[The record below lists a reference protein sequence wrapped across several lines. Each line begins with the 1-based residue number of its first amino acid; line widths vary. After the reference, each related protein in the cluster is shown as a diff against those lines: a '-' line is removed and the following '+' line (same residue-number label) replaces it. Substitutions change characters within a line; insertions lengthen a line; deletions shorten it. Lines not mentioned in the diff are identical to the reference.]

1 MGVSTT
7 ILLILLELTGL
18 EVLGLPWSKG
28 RPVLLEL
35 EEREESFDNDSEDTF
50 VEVVEDDEFEEKAEV
65 LDLEDSSSDL
75 FSWFKGSVFVS
86 SCRGTGIGFK
96 VDLRIASGLGPRTE
110 WDFDGPA
117 TATGF
122 EEVARTATGLDA
134 VVDPRTATE
143 SEDRSESLM
152 IGKDPER
159 PPYTDAETSVI
170 ARAVDGEILAIL
182 EGVLDFLSV
191 WVTLWLKNFLKKMFK
206 KIIFAFAAKIQ
217 NFTFLDRK
225 IRLNRSILLQKRF
238 QLNTVVSHFLY

>member
-7 ILLILLELTGL
+7 ILLIGL
-18 EVLGLPWSKG
+18 EVLGLPWYR

-50 VEVVEDDEFEEKAEV
+50 VKVVEDDEFEEKAEV
-65 LDLEDSSSDL
+65 LDLEDSRSDL
-75 FSWFKGSVFVS
+75 FSWFEGSVFVS
-86 SCRGTGIGFK
+86 SCRGTAIGFK
-96 VDLRIASGLGPRTE
+96 DDLRIASGLGPGTD

-122 EEVARTATGLDA
+122 EEGARTATGLDA

-159 PPYTDAETSVI
+159 KTDAEGSVR

-191 WVTLWLKNFLKKMFK
+191 WVTLSLKNFLKKN
-206 KIIFAFAAKIQ
+206 IF
-217 NFTFLDRK
+217 
-225 IRLNRSILLQKRF
+225 
-238 QLNTVVSHFLY
+238 